1 MVILVGNWKKADQNS
16 CCNRPLIAVFAAAM
30 PLVTGLLY
38 EHVPAISSWFQD
50 EQPSGNPMR
59 GGETVKRTHSSSC
72 WIQFVLSCRNF
83 IMRNKGGAGKAL
95 QGV

>member
-1 MVILVGNWKKADQNS
+1 MVILVGNWKKKLIKILAVIA
-16 CCNRPLIAVFAAAM
+16 LIAVFAAAM

-59 GGETVKRTHSSSC
+59 VEDSEKNTFQQLLD
-72 WIQFVLSCRNF
+72 QFVF
-83 IMRNKGGAGKAL
+83 KL
-95 QGV
+95 QEFYYEE